1 MSAEALRL
9 SLPETHLEPAP
20 QLRIEPKLPTVEQ
33 VFAQHLKECVP
44 AADQIS
50 VTAMHSGYAFDIHQR
65 PGFNNLDPY
74 SLIRQIRQIAS
85 QDFRL
90 MLIEDSYSISF
101 PDDENDLRHVLI
113 ELSFSPAIMP
123 A

>member
-1 MSAEALRL
+1 MSAEALHL

-33 VFAQHLKECVP
+33 IFAQHLKEHIP

-50 VTAMHSGYAFDIHQR
+50 VAAIIGGYAFDIHQR
-65 PGFNNLDPY
+65 PGFDNLDPY
-74 SLIRQIRQIAS
+74 TLIRHIRQVALKNLQLELS
-85 QDFRL
+85 
-90 MLIEDSYSISF
+90 EDYYEIHF